1 MGFVVRMHAVIH
13 GDVQGVGFRYFVID
27 LARPLGLRGWVR
39 NRPDGSVELTAEGE
53 RDQLETLLERAR
65 RGPRSAQVTDVEVD
79 WAEASG
85 NLGPFQLVH

>member
-39 NRPDGSVELTAEGE
+39 NRPEGSVELTAEGE
-53 RDQLETLLERAR
+53 HDQLETLLERAR

-85 NLGPFQLVH
+85 NLGPFELVH